1 MQLLK
6 SSIEDSNQSLSKDN
20 LYSTIETDP
29 SKLKSS
35 SQLREKQL
43 LPLIESDNLTK
54 MISADSYLPHS
65 ATASS
70 GALPPP
76 PPTYSRLPPDGHE
89 FPPDYRDPSSN
100 ITSMFQ
106 VSKLVFILQC
116 VCTNVIL
123 TMFRINLNI

>member
-43 LPLIESDNLTK
+43 LPLIESDILTK

-106 VSKLVFILQC
+106 VSSLVFCNDEKFDNIFN
-116 VCTNVIL
+116 NV
-123 TMFRINLNI
+123 